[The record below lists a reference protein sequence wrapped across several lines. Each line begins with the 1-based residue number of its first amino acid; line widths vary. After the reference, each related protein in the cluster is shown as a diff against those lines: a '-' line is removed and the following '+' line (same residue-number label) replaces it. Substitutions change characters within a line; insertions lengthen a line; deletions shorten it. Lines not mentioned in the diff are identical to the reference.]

1 MSIFK
6 SLVEQ
11 ASATIPFDQA
21 RPVRSYDDYKKSD
34 SRQQLIE
41 QQEREREIE
50 DEQFM
55 VKIEG
60 LSNSGKKKRRVEET
74 VVKTKSS
81 GLPSFMEDETPVAKV
96 NTEEFKRPATSNI
109 GLFSSICKKSE
120 SKEESSMKFSIQDDE
135 SKIKDESL
143 TIKKKK
149 KKKHNNIHE
158 SNQKVKV

>member
-21 RPVRSYDDYKKSD
+21 RPVRSYDDYKRSD
-34 SRQQLIE
+34 SRQQLVE

-55 VKIEG
+55 CKIEG
-60 LSNSGKKKRRVEET
+60 LAGSGKKKRKIEEV

-81 GLPSFMEDETPVAKV
+81 GLPSFMEDDTSINKV
-96 NTEEFKRPATSNI
+96 TTEEFKRPATSNI
-109 GLFSSICKKSE
+109 GLFSSICQKSE
-120 SKEESSMKFSIQDDE
+120 SKEEGSMKFSKRDDE
-135 SKIKDESL
+135 SKIEFPDEPKVKDESL
-143 TIKKKK
+143 TVKKKK
-149 KKKHNNIHE
+149 KKKT
-158 SNQKVKV
+158 S